1 MAVRA
6 LRGRPEAI
14 LMSALPP
21 YHVSAYN
28 TAKSSE
34 NKIHDDATAKRFGFK
49 GGLVG
54 GVHVYAYMSHAPVQ
68 RWGRAW
74 LERGTGEARF
84 GKPVYEGDIAEITAV
99 EDADGMSLQVDSGGV
114 LCATG
119 RAALPD
125 DAPALLNLAEFQSVP
140 ARTQRVAADEE
151 SLRVG
156 DWLGMNPLTVTP
168 EYHTQDIADTRET
181 DTLYL
186 REGIVHSGTVLRC
199 CNWALSHN
207 VILPAWMHMGSTV
220 QNLGVAQVGDTLNV
234 RARVTKN
241 YEHKGHKW
249 VEIDA
254 LVIANEAR
262 SIARV
267 THIAIY
273 RPRQLAEAA

>member
-1 MAVRA
+1 
-6 LRGRPEAI
+6 
-14 LMSALPP
+14 MSVLPP
-21 YHVSAYN
+21 YRVSAYN

-54 GVHVYAYMSHAPVQ
+54 GVHVYAYMSHLPVQ

-84 GKPVYEGDIAEITAV
+84 GKPVYEGDIAEITAL
-99 EDADGMSLQVDSGGV
+99 EDAQGLSLQVNSGGIV
-114 LCATG
+114 CATG
-119 RAALPD
+119 RAGLPGVLPILPVLED
-125 DAPALLNLAEFQSVP
+125 FPVIP
-140 ARTQRVAADEE
+140 ARAHRVAADEQ
-151 SLRVG
+151 SLKIG
-156 DWLGMNPLTVTP
+156 DWLGMDPVTITP
-168 EYHTQDIADTRET
+168 DYQTRDIADTRES
-181 DTLYL
+181 DPIYL
-186 REGIVHSGTVLRC
+186 EEGIVHPGTVLRC

-207 VILPAWMHMGSTV
+207 VVLPAWMHMGSTA
-220 QNLGVAQVGDTLNV
+220 QNLSVARVGDTLNV

-254 LVIANEAR
+254 LVVANEAR
-262 SIARV
+262 PIARV